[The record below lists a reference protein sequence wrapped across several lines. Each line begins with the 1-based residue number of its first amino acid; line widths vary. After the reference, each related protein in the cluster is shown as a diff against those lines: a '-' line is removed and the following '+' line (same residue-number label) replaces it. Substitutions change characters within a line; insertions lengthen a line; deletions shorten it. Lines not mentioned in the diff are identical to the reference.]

1 MRPFLALAAGL
12 MLIGCA
18 ASQAPTD
25 ERPLYE
31 RLGGKEGVD
40 LIVDRFILNIM
51 TNPELRPAFADTPIY
66 ALPNLKRK
74 FAQQICD
81 ISDGP
86 CAYKGLDMVAAHEG
100 MDITLAQFNAMGREM
115 QAALQRYR
123 IDDRAQRELL
133 TLMGRMQDDIVGQ

>member
-25 ERPLYE
+25 DRPLFD
-31 RLGGKEGVD
+31 RLGGKEGID
-40 LIVDRFILNIM
+40 LIVDRFILNVM
-51 TNPELRPAFADTPIY
+51 TNPELRPAFAETPIY
-66 ALPNLKRK
+66 ALPNLKRQ

-86 CAYKGLDMVAAHEG
+86 CTYKGLDMVEAHEG
-100 MDITLAQFNAMGREM
+100 MDITLAQFNAMGLEM

-123 IDDRAQRELL
+123 IEEGAQRELL
-133 TLMGRMQDDIVGQ
+133 TLMGRMQDDIVGK